1 MVTVKLIQNTN
12 GGLEYLFRACRY
24 VDNTERAIYIHG
36 FGVNPYDLNDAYDQ
50 MLGVKRYFGKTS
62 GNPLAHFVVSF
73 DESVREPWRAI
84 ELGQQIAAYFT
95 PNYQLMWCIHQKHQ
109 GDSYYHMHM
118 ALNSVSYVDGRM
130 FHCGIPDMNAF
141 GAYVREVTGCRVWTE
156 FENKSGRECR
166 WETQ

>member
-1 MVTVKLIQNTN
+1 MVAVKLIRNTY

-24 VDNTERAIYIHG
+24 VDNNERAIYING
-36 FGVNPYDLNDAYDQ
+36 FGVNPNNWNDAYDQ
-50 MLGVKRYFGKTS
+50 MLGVKRYYGKTS

-73 DESVREPWRAI
+73 DGTVQEPLRAI

-95 PNYQLMWCIHQKHQ
+95 PSYQLMWCIHQKHQ

-130 FHCGIPDMNAF
+130 FHFGNPEMFAF
-141 GAYVREVTGCRVWTE
+141 QAYVSSVTGCSVWRK
-156 FENKSGRECR
+156 FENKSG
-166 WETQ
+166 QF

>member
-1 MVTVKLIQNTN
+1 MVAVKLIRNTY
-12 GGLEYLFRACRY
+12 GGLEYLYRACRY
-24 VDNTERAIYIHG
+24 VDNTERAIYING

-50 MLGVKRYFGKTS
+50 MLEVKRYYGKTS

-73 DESVREPWRAI
+73 DGTVQEPLRAI

-95 PNYQLMWCIHQKHQ
+95 PSYQLMWCIHQKHQ

-130 FHCGIPDMNAF
+130 FHFGKPEMNAF
-141 GAYVREVTGCRVWTE
+141 LAYVRSVTGCSVWRK
-156 FENKSGRECR
+156 FENKSG
-166 WETQ
+166 QF